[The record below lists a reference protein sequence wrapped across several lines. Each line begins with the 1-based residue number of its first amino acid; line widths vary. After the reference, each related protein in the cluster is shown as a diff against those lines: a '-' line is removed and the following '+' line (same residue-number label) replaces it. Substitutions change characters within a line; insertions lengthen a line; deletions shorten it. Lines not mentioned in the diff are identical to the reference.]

1 MKFIGLQENLKQ
13 GLQTVSHV
21 VSKNINLPILNNILF
36 RVTKSNVELVATNL
50 EIGIVH
56 NVRGKVET
64 EGEFTVDSKVITDY
78 INLLPSEKVEIEQI
92 NGEIEIKCENYQTK
106 VKNQSAQDFPLLPV
120 VSRENYYGVLVDEFR
135 AALSQVI
142 FAVANNETRLELS
155 GVLFVFNKNKLT
167 LVGTDSY
174 RLAEKEIAVKSS
186 DPSAVDIKIIVPAR
200 TLQELVR
207 ILSNFKE
214 AEQLQAGGE
223 LKIYLSDNQ
232 ILFTFGSTE
241 LVSRLIAGS
250 YPDYKQIIPTNQKT
264 SVLINKSE
272 LMRAI
277 KASAIF
283 SKTGIN
289 DVNLEFKQGAGQIRV
304 SAISSQV
311 GESTTDLK
319 GEITGE
325 DNEVLINYRYLLDG
339 LNNISDDQI
348 KMELISSN
356 TPCVLKPAKETGY
369 QYVVMPIRQ

>member
-200 TLQELVR
+200 TFQELVR